1 METELT
7 YDVDN
12 FSGKHYKTEPNIDD
26 YVDPEG
32 YLDDPNDNPSSGN
45 GWDDLVSDLGGDEK
59 AAEEE
64 YSWMLHDNQPVA
76 PGVGGFYNVGQ
87 RGVEKDVDDAIM
99 MNNRRLYGTNNRIGD
114 LARKRWVNGRTP
126 GDMEDW
132 TDDMRYLHPEAFEES
147 KLRGIVREAIRN
159 VVNEATYVGNQ
170 GEYYYFCAYK
180 DTFDK
185 GSQVVK
191 VDSPEYLEKVA
202 NRWRETNGYP
212 DVWVYDMNHNC
223 VGNFSSPKFSSPIGQ
238 AYGPDESKIRRVVR
252 ESLDNMLKEGYKA
265 GEWNEDIFRSDLRAY
280 IEMSRD
286 YDGSAGYANA
296 KGRKMT
302 EVIGDLPWGVN
313 GREFEMWLVTHGSF
327 KADQIDQMVDNAV
340 DWVRNK
346 LESRPK
352 APRIF

>member
-12 FSGKHYKTEPNIDD
+12 FSGKHYKTEPNMDD

-159 VVNEATYVGNQ
+159 VVKEAIKSENGMTDDQKRKRRNQ
-170 GEYYYFCAYK
+170 RFMGDMKPDKHSITKHWDTEPGFEDSLDREYPF
-180 DTFDK
+180 K
-185 GSQVVK
+185 GQDW
-191 VDSPEYLEKVA
+191 VDNKIESERMKQHRRTQKHSDIDSEPFQESL
-202 NRWRETNGYP
+202 NRA
-212 DVWVYDMNHNC
+212 
-223 VGNFSSPKFSSPIGQ
+223 I
-238 AYGPDESKIRRVVR
+238 R
-252 ESLDNMLKEGYKA
+252 ESVKRG
-265 GEWNEDIFRSDLRAY
+265 
-280 IEMSRD
+280 
-286 YDGSAGYANA
+286 
-296 KGRKMT
+296 
-302 EVIGDLPWGVN
+302 
-313 GREFEMWLVTHGSF
+313 
-327 KADQIDQMVDNAV
+327 Q
-340 DWVRNK
+340 
-346 LESRPK
+346 
-352 APRIF
+352 